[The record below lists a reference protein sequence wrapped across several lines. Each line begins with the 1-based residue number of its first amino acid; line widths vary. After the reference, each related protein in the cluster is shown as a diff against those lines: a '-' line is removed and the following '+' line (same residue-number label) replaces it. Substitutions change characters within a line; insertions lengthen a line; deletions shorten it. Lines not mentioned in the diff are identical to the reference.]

1 MDAEK
6 TKRMLCDE
14 IEKIT
19 DKGLNT
25 TNIEHLYKLIDM
37 YKDMI
42 TVGAMEEAGYSE
54 DYEDMGTSMARG
66 RGRYAKRDSLGRYSN
81 NGNSYDSYN
90 GMNSNRDY
98 AEARYSQAKADY
110 RSNRAGKSDVMDS
123 LNGKMR
129 ELKKELEE
137 MSRESDFPEER
148 EKIDKYVDMLGRLM

>member
-19 DKGLNT
+19 EKGLNT
-25 TNIEHLYKLIDM
+25 GNIEHLYKLIDM
-37 YKDMI
+37 YKDMV
-42 TVGAMEEAGYSE
+42 TVDAMEEGEYSE
-54 DYEDMGTSMARG
+54 AYDDMGTSMARG
-66 RGRYAKRDSLGRYSN
+66 RNARRDSMGRYSR
-81 NGNSYDSYN
+81 NGYDPYE
-90 GMNSNRDY
+90 GGNRSGRSY

-110 RSNRAGKSDVMDS
+110 RNSRAGKSDVMES
-123 LNGKMR
+123 LDGKMR

-148 EKIDKYVDMLGRLM
+148 EKIDRYVEMLGRLM